1 MPQQEL
7 QQIAGSVNND
17 VKVGWIPI
25 LCVGLNCG
33 PAETQRVPA
42 VVGGPSSG
50 EQQMSTRKRVR
61 KGSPAR
67 PGTPPPGRFEAA
79 PPALGGGISSPPRG
93 GFKTKAGGARRQ
105 RRGPPD

>member
-42 VVGGPSSG
+42 VVGGPSSR

-61 KGSPAR
+61 KESAN
-67 PGTPPPGRFEAA
+67 GTVTLHQCRLDQA
-79 PPALGGGISSPPRG
+79 PPALAEGIAVPYRDDLEAKS
-93 GFKTKAGGARRQ
+93 RRAV
-105 RRGPPD
+105 G